1 MLMQSGVMYSSD
13 TIEFRLLLI
22 HNIRKQAY
30 RYYSTQWA
38 FSRMLDL
45 IHVAG
50 METVEKNS
58 ASQYQKT
65 VTEASKFIL
74 DFINPFKKLE
84 EDKKLKN
91 TQDDLKKRELLDLL
105 DGENP
110 DGFSSLADLRASL
123 KKVKQ
128 ALASEEK

>member
-1 MLMQSGVMYSSD
+1 MQSGVMYAVN
-13 TIEFRLLLI
+13 TVECRFLLL
-22 HNIRKQAY
+22 HNVQKRAY
-30 RYYSTQWA
+30 NYYSTQWM

-45 IHVAG
+45 IHVTG

-65 VTEASKFIL
+65 VAEASKFVL
-74 DFINPFKKLE
+74 DFINPFKQFE
-84 EDKKLKN
+84 EDRKLKA
-91 TQDDLKKRELLDLL
+91 TQDDLKKREFLDML

-110 DGFSSLADLRASL
+110 NGFSSLADLHASL